1 MRASEKPAYRPAV
14 STPAAPTLPFFAC
27 PRRLPGTPEIIG
39 NDPGSRRY
47 EMQNVA
53 EFEVRG
59 RVGKTTIREKVAYV
73 SVAVNKNRKDE
84 DGEYQQTTT
93 WIDLIMFGAN
103 IAWAKK
109 LNKGDL
115 INARGDIQTSKREQ
129 NGNTVYPTDLIVDRA
144 AVLAKGDRDSDQ

>member
-1 MRASEKPAYRPAV
+1 
-14 STPAAPTLPFFAC
+14 
-27 PRRLPGTPEIIG
+27 
-39 NDPGSRRY
+39 
-47 EMQNVA
+47 MQNVA

-59 RVGKTTIREKVAYV
+59 RVGKTNIREKVAYV

-84 DGEYQQTTT
+84 DGEYQQTTI
-93 WIDLIMFGAN
+93 WIDLTMFGAN

-144 AVLAKGDRDSDQ
+144 SVLAKSDRDSDQSDD